1 MKYFAKVDPES
12 NLVKELLNEKKLI
25 SMLGSKVIAQ
35 EELVNFKRAFA
46 INSPKNIIGRMM
58 QELNERIAYDD
69 LKYSLEEENGSTV
82 CKIEI

>member
-1 MKYFAKVDPES
+1 MKYYAQVDPES

-35 EELVNFKRAFA
+35 EELVNFKRAFV
-46 INSPKNIIGRMM
+46 INGPRGINGRRME
-58 QELNERIAYDD
+58 ELNERIANDD